1 MMRGSFKPTWE
12 NVIIMLQLK
21 GISTRYGPIDVL
33 KDVDLEVKK
42 GELVC
47 LLGGNACGK
56 TTTMKTI
63 IGLVKPFKGEIE
75 FDGHLITRWSPAQI
89 VRAGISPVLE
99 GRRIF
104 PYLSVVENLLMGAY
118 TRKDGENI
126 QNDLDQ
132 VFGQF
137 PFLLE
142 RQDQAGGTLSGGE
155 QQMLA
160 MARALLARPKMLIMD
175 EPSMGLSPLN
185 VEKIFEIIQ
194 DLNRKGITI
203 LLVEQNANMALS
215 IAHRGYVLQTG
226 NIVLHDTAINLL
238 NNPLMKKAYLGTLEL
253 NR

>member
-1 MMRGSFKPTWE
+1 
-12 NVIIMLQLK
+12 MLQLK

-118 TRKDGENI
+118 TRKDRENI
-126 QNDLDQ
+126 QKDLDQ
-132 VFGQF
+132 IFGQF
-137 PFLLE
+137 PVLLE
-142 RQDQAGGTLSGGE
+142 RKDQAGGTLSGGE

-160 MARALLARPKMLIMD
+160 MARALLARPKMLVMD
-175 EPSMGLSPLN
+175 EPSMGLSPLY
-185 VEKIFEIIQ
+185 VEKTFDIIQ

-215 IAHRGYVLQTG
+215 IAHRGYVLQIG

>member
-1 MMRGSFKPTWE
+1 
-12 NVIIMLQLK
+12 MLQLK

-118 TRKDGENI
+118 TRKDRENI
-126 QNDLDQ
+126 QKDLDQ
-132 VFGQF
+132 IFGQF
-137 PFLLE
+137 PVLLE
-142 RQDQAGGTLSGGE
+142 RKDQAGGTLSGGE

-175 EPSMGLSPLN
+175 EPSMGLSPLY
-185 VEKIFEIIQ
+185 VEKTFEIIQ

-215 IAHRGYVLQTG
+215 IAHRGYVLQIG

>member
-1 MMRGSFKPTWE
+1 
-12 NVIIMLQLK
+12 MLQLK
-21 GISTRYGPIDVL
+21 DISTRYGPIDVL

-118 TRKDGENI
+118 TRKDRENI
-126 QNDLDQ
+126 QKDLDQ
-132 VFGQF
+132 IFGQF
-137 PFLLE
+137 PVLLE
-142 RQDQAGGTLSGGE
+142 RKDQAGGTLSGGE

-175 EPSMGLSPLN
+175 EPSMGLSPLY

-215 IAHRGYVLQTG
+215 IAHRGYVLQIG

>member
-1 MMRGSFKPTWE
+1 
-12 NVIIMLQLK
+12 MLKLK
-21 GISTRYGPIDVL
+21 GIWTRYGPIDVL
-33 KDVDLEVKK
+33 KDIDLQVDN

-63 IGLVKPFKGEIE
+63 IGLVKPYQGKIE
-75 FDGHLITRWSPAQI
+75 FDGQNITRWQPSQI

-104 PYLSVVENLLMGAY
+104 PYLTVYENLLMGAY
-118 TRKDGENI
+118 TRKDNETI
-126 QNDLDQ
+126 QKDVDEILN
-132 VFGQF
+132 QF
-137 PFLLE
+137 PVLLE
-142 RQDQAGGTLSGGE
+142 RRSQAGGTLSGGE

-175 EPSMGLSPLN
+175 EPSMGLSPLF
-185 VEKIFEIIQ
+185 VEKTFEIIQ

-203 LLVEQNANMALS
+203 FLVEQNANMALS

-226 NIVLHDTAINLL
+226 SIVLQDTALSLL
-238 NNPLMKKAYLGTLEL
+238 NNPLMREAYLGTQEVNL
-253 NR
+253 